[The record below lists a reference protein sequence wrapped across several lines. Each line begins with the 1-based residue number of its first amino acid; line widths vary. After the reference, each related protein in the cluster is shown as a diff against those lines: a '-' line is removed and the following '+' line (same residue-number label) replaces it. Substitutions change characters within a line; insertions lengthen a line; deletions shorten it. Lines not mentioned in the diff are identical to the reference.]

1 MPEQTTVAALA
12 RRDRLLIAGCVG
24 FIAALAWVYLV
35 YLSRQMSAS
44 MEYDR
49 MMADMGMAMGEPW
62 HAVDVLLAA
71 VMWTVMMVGMMAPS
85 AAPVLLLFAAS
96 VRARQPSSPF
106 APPVVAFA
114 GGYLFVWTAFSVI
127 AAFAQWGLH
136 ETSMLSSAMAA
147 SSGWLSGS
155 ILVGAGIYQFTPVK
169 GACLT
174 QCRSPLGFLMGHWR
188 SGTSGALRMGLRH
201 GVQCLGCCW
210 ALMCVL
216 FVVGVM
222 NLLWVAAISAFV
234 LVEKVGPRG
243 VLASRLAGVAAAA
256 AGLLLLARLW

>member
-1 MPEQTTVAALA
+1 VTVAALT
-12 RRDRLLIAGCVG
+12 RRDRLLVIGCIGV
-24 FIAALAWVYLV
+24 ITTLAWAYLV
-35 YLSRQMSAS
+35 HLNDQMSPS

-62 HAVDVLLAA
+62 RAADLLFAA
-71 VMWTVMMVGMMAPS
+71 VMWTVMMIGMMAPS

-96 VRARQPSSPF
+96 VRARGPASSF
-106 APPVVAFA
+106 APPVAAFA
-114 GGYLFVWTAFSVI
+114 AGYLLVWTAFSAV
-127 AAFAQWGLH
+127 AALAQWGLH
-136 ETSMLSSAMAA
+136 ETSLLSSAMAA
-147 SSGWLSGS
+147 SSGWLSAS
-155 ILVGAGIYQFTPVK
+155 ILIGAGAYQFAPVK

-188 SGTSGALRMGLRH
+188 NGTSGALRMGLRH

-216 FVVGVM
+216 FVVGTM

-234 LVEKVGPRG
+234 LLEKFGRGG

-256 AGLLLLARLW
+256 AGVLLLARLW

>member
-1 MPEQTTVAALA
+1 VPDQTTVAALG
-12 RRDRLLIAGCVG
+12 RRDRLLVAGCIGV
-24 FIAALAWVYLV
+24 IAALAWAYLIH
-35 YLSRQMSAS
+35 LDQQMSAS

-49 MMADMGMAMGEPW
+49 MMADMGMAMNEPW
-62 HAVDVLLAA
+62 HAADVLFAA
-71 VMWTVMMVGMMAPS
+71 IMWTVMMIGMMAPS

-96 VRARQPSSPF
+96 VRSRQPATSF
-106 APPVVAFA
+106 APPLVAFA
-114 GGYLFVWTAFSVI
+114 AGYVLVWTAFSAV
-127 AAFAQWGLH
+127 AALAQWVLH
-136 ETSMLSSAMAA
+136 DTAMLSSAMAA
-147 SSGWLSGS
+147 SSGWLSGA
-155 ILVGAGIYQFTPVK
+155 ILIGAGVYQFTPLK

-201 GVQCLGCCW
+201 GAECLGCCW

-222 NLLWVAAISAFV
+222 NLLWVATISAFV
-234 LVEKVGPRG
+234 LLEKVGPRG

-256 AGLLLLARLW
+256 AGLLLLARVW

>member
-1 MPEQTTVAALA
+1 MPDQTTVAALG
-12 RRDRLLIAGCVG
+12 RRDRFLVAGCIGV
-24 FIAALAWVYLV
+24 IAALAWAYLL
-35 YLSRQMSAS
+35 YLGHQMSSS

-49 MMADMGMAMGEPW
+49 MMADMGMAMSEPW
-62 HAVDVLLAA
+62 RAADVLFTA
-71 VMWTVMMVGMMAPS
+71 VMWTVMMIGMMAPS

-114 GGYLFVWTAFSVI
+114 AGYLLVWTAFS
-127 AAFAQWGLH
+127 AAAALAQWGLH

-155 ILVGAGIYQFTPVK
+155 ILIGAGVYQFTPVK

-174 QCRSPLGFLMGHWR
+174 QCRSPLGFLLGHWR
-188 SGTSGALRMGLRH
+188 SGTAGALRMGVRH

-222 NLLWVAAISAFV
+222 NLLWVAALSAFV

-256 AGLLLLARLW
+256 AGLLVLARVW

>member
-1 MPEQTTVAALA
+1 MHDQAAVAVLG
-12 RRDRLLIAGCVG
+12 RRDRLVIAGCIGV
-24 FIAALAWVYLV
+24 IAALAWIYLIH
-35 YLSRQMSAS
+35 LSRQMSAS

-62 HAVDVLLAA
+62 HAVDVLLTAI
-71 VMWTVMMVGMMAPS
+71 MWTVMMIGMMAPS

-96 VRARQPSSPF
+96 VRARQPATPF
-106 APPVVAFA
+106 APPIVAFA
-114 GGYLFVWTAFSVI
+114 AGYVLVWTAFSAV
-127 AAFAQWGLH
+127 AALAQWGLH

-155 ILVGAGIYQFTPVK
+155 ILIGAGVYQFTPLK

-201 GVQCLGCCW
+201 GVECLGCCW

-216 FVVGVM
+216 FAVGVM

-256 AGLLLLARLW
+256 AGFLLLARVW